1 MLCRKV
7 VILSQRNHPP
17 GSLCRL
23 TGASLNKS
31 FSETCSG
38 NPEFLFGN
46 IYDNNFN
53 KNVGMVK
60 NERNDMDFLKVMVA
74 VKIELKTLREAQRT
88 QGIASKT

>member
-1 MLCRKV
+1 MICGTPSAVQKSGHIESKKPPTGLLC
-7 VILSQRNHPP
+7 Q
-17 GSLCRL
+17 L

-38 NPEFLFGN
+38 NPEFLFDN

-60 NERNDMDFLKVMVA
+60 NERNGMDFLKVMVA
-74 VKIELKTLREAQRT
+74 VAVKIELR
-88 QGIASKT
+88 